1 MTTYNLDIN
10 RSKLLPRREQ
20 FADDN
25 TYNEIVRITDAYE
38 ERFRDLYNYID
49 KLAAPQY
56 TTTERDA
63 LTAVNGM
70 MIYHTTDA
78 SGSSVNKF
86 QVYENGGWRD
96 A

>member
-1 MTTYNLDIN
+1 MQNLDVN
-10 RSKLLPRREQ
+10 RGKLLPRREQ
-20 FADDN
+20 FPDDG
-25 TYNEIVRITDAYE
+25 TYNELVRICDAYE
-38 ERFRDLYNYID
+38 ERFRDLFNYFER
-49 KLAAPQY
+49 LCGPQY

-70 MIYHTTDA
+70 LIYNTTT
-78 SGSSVNKF
+78 SKV

>member
-1 MTTYNLDIN
+1 MQNLDVN
-10 RSKLLPRREQ
+10 RAKLLPRREQ
-20 FADDN
+20 FPDDA
-25 TYNEIVRITDAYE
+25 TYNEVVRICDAYE
-38 ERFRDLYNYID
+38 ERFKDLYNYID
-49 KLAAPQY
+49 TLCAPHY
-56 TTTERDA
+56 TTPERDA

-78 SGSSVNKF
+78 SGSAVNKF